1 MGSASFSY
9 HRKDLV
15 TLTRESLSL
24 TQNALRNR
32 TAADRQF
39 YFIGRGEILKISEKI
54 ILAANIK
61 LLTFSIKE
69 IIIQIQQ
76 LNKYLII

>member
-1 MGSASFSY
+1 MCKNVCGQSDRFDTGRAVHLGSASF
-9 HRKDLV
+9 LFF
-15 TLTRESLSL
+15 
-24 TQNALRNR
+24 
-32 TAADRQF
+32 RQF

-54 ILAANIK
+54 IPAANIK